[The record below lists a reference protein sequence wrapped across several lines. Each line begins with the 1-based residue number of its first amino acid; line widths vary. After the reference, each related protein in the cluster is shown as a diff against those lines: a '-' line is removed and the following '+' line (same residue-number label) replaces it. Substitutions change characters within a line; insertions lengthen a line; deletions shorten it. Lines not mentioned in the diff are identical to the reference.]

1 MKSLVGVFA
10 LAVLI
15 VIVTFAYC
23 AAPHVGKVPQ

>member
-10 LAVLI
+10 FAVFL

-23 AAPHVGKVPQ
+23 AAPHPVIP